1 MFVMCRVDMEDG
13 GRGVEEG
20 NRILNSAEVG
30 ARLISNLISIPIVM
44 VYLCMCCVQLSAIAY
59 PGQPQNSPS
68 TPAALAPPGRCSRSV
83 FDYFTDP
90 SKIVHSSK
98 WHVWSKEV
106 GLIPSTSNRI
116 SNPMVMV
123 PLYVIW
129 CRGGIGVKSW
139 EGLVWSNP
147 YLILYPT
154 LWLWCTLVWDMV

>member
-1 MFVMCRVDMEDG
+1 MDPLFLHAKKYLFFYQHVVFSIYMSNLISNHIVIVTDNLMFVMCRVDMEDG

-44 VYLCMCCVQLSAIAY
+44 VYLCMCCDQLSAIAY

-98 WHVWSKEV
+98 
-106 GLIPSTSNRI
+106 
-116 SNPMVMV
+116 
-123 PLYVIW
+123 
-129 CRGGIGVKSW
+129 
-139 EGLVWSNP
+139 
-147 YLILYPT
+147 
-154 LWLWCTLVWDMV
+154 